1 MEETTERF
9 QSQLAWIEEVVR
21 QLGEGNPLFSLA
33 AAAIVL
39 VVALALSRLVR
50 LLIRRG
56 AARIDTWRGTR
67 LRGVHFQSQV
77 LLSEEETARLI
88 QGLLR
93 AAGWVLQLLLLYTTL
108 SLVLGFFP
116 ATRGLARTLLQ
127 TFLEGLHDAGL
138 AFLGYLPSLGFLIV
152 LFFAGRYLIRL
163 LRIVFMG
170 IAVGRIS
177 IAGFDK
183 EWAGPTFR
191 IVRMLIVI
199 FLVIIG
205 VPYLP
210 AFSSPAFQAVS
221 IFVGVLVSLGSSG
234 AVANAISGIVIT
246 YTNAFRVGDR
256 VRVADATGDVIGR
269 STFVTLV
276 RTPKNVDIA
285 VPNATVLANPIVNF
299 SAQAKTTGILLH
311 PTVTIGYGVPWQRV
325 HELLVE
331 AARATEGIE
340 ASPEP
345 FVLQQGLD
353 DFYVRYELNAPT
365 RDAKR
370 MASTYSE
377 LYRNIQE
384 RFHAAGVEIAS
395 PHLSAIRDG
404 NTVEIPPEHLPHD
417 YEPAS
422 FRLLPLEPLGGRGRG

>member
-1 MEETTERF
+1 MEETAERLRPW
-9 QSQLAWIEEVVR
+9 LAWLQDVARE
-21 QLGEGNPLFSLA
+21 LGEGNPLIALA

-50 LLIRRG
+50 LLVRRS
-56 AARIDTWRGTR
+56 AARIEGWKGTH
-67 LRGVHFQSQV
+67 LRGLHFQSQV
-77 LLSEEETARLI
+77 LLSEDETARLL

-93 AAGWVLQLLLLYTTL
+93 ALGWAFQLLLLYATL

-116 ATRGLARTLLQ
+116 ATRGLARTLLG
-127 TFLEGLHDAGL
+127 TLLDGLHDAGM
-138 AFLGYLPSLGFLIV
+138 AFLGYLPSLAFLAV

-163 LRIVFMG
+163 LRIVSMG

-191 IVRMLIVI
+191 IVRLLVVI

-205 VPYLP
+205 IPYLP

-234 AVANAISGIVIT
+234 AVANAISGIVLT

-256 VRVADATGDVIGR
+256 VRVADATGDVIAR

-276 RTPKNVDIA
+276 RTPKNVDVA

-299 SAQAKTTGILLH
+299 SAQAQTTGILLH
-311 PTVTIGYGVPWQRV
+311 PTVTIGYGVPWQQV

-331 AARATEGIE
+331 AARATEAIE
-340 ASPEP
+340 AEPEP

-353 DFYVRYELNAPT
+353 DFYVRYELNAST

-370 MASTYSE
+370 MATTYSE
-377 LYRNIQE
+377 LHRNIQE

-404 NTVEIPPEHLPHD
+404 NAVEIPQEHLPRD
-417 YEPAS
+417 YQPAS
-422 FRLLPLEPLGGRGRG
+422 FRLLPVQPARTSGER